1 MSELFAM
8 SLLTILALS
17 AGIALGY
24 AIAVYDR
31 DN

>member
-1 MSELFAM
+1 MTELIAM
-8 SLLTILALS
+8 SLITILALC

-31 DN
+31 KP

>member
-8 SLLTILALS
+8 SLLTVFALC

>member
-1 MSELFAM
+1 MNDLIAM
-8 SLLTILALS
+8 SLLTVFALS